1 MTLRK
6 TLWRAALMVAMVAT
20 LGQTSMASAV
30 APGQASKSKRKPLR
44 AVWVQHEAR
53 RSDAERPGIAPS
65 RARTSPP
72 RSVEIRVGQSQPAT
86 LSTTRTAL
94 PDREAVVSNRRAP
107 TAPSTQRSRVVPRQR
122 SLRGV
127 QEFVGDVQDE
137 PMLRFEVASADQ
149 APSQARAP
157 AGRRPAPARSSSK
170 GTYIL
175 GAGDVLDIFVW
186 RNDELS
192 RTVPVRPDGYI
203 SLPLAGELVATGKT
217 VHQLQDEI
225 TVALSQ
231 YVQVPTV
238 TVTITQVRSLVVYV
252 LGSVAK
258 PGPLQLD
265 RQVTPLQA
273 IAMAGGL
280 TEFADK
286 NDITI
291 LRTVNGREQR
301 IEFRYG
307 DFVKGKGQ
315 SGAILLRAGD
325 VVYVP

>member
-6 TLWRAALMVAMVAT
+6 TLWRAALMVAMVAI
-20 LGQTSMASAV
+20 LGQTSVASAE
-30 APGQASKSKRKPLR
+30 APWQEPKSKRAPLR
-44 AVWVQHEAR
+44 VVWVHHEAR
-53 RSDAERPGIAPS
+53 RSDAERPGLAPT
-65 RARTSPP
+65 RARTSPR
-72 RSVEIRVGQSQPAT
+72 RSVEIHVVQSRPVIRLTMPDA
-86 LSTTRTAL
+86 SR
-94 PDREAVVSNRRAP
+94 DREAVVSNLPAP
-107 TAPSTQRSRVVPRQR
+107 FTDRSTLVPEKR

-127 QEFVGDVQDE
+127 QEFLGGGQDE
-137 PMLRFEVASADQ
+137 PMVQFEVASAQQ
-149 APSQARAP
+149 APSRARAP
-157 AGRRPAPARSSSK
+157 ADRRPAPARSSSN

-217 VHQLQDEI
+217 VQQLQDEI

-231 YVQVPTV
+231 FVQVPTV

-301 IEFRYG
+301 IEFHYG

-315 SGAILLRAGD
+315 SGAFLLRAGD